1 MASVKSPIF
10 TNQQN
15 RDISLYAEQT
25 VRDIVGSL
33 RTVRIPYT
41 CLGTEAAAD
50 TIELC
55 YPQIEGFLVPEL
67 SRVSNSGAGDVDVD
81 LTIRKVNAAGTA
93 TALTAAASVD
103 NNSVA
108 FARPSGNVVPILE
121 KGDYLQALTANLDG
135 MAAGDIVVFELVF
148 AVFKND

>member
-1 MASVKSPIF
+1 MASIKSPIF
-10 TNQQN
+10 TNQQD
-15 RDISLYAEQT
+15 RDISLHADQS

-33 RTVRIPYT
+33 KVVRIPYT
-41 CLGTEAAAD
+41 VLGTETGTD

-55 YPQIEGFLVPEL
+55 YPQIEGVLIPEI

-93 TALTAAASVD
+93 TALTAAAAVD
-103 NNSVA
+103 NDSVA
-108 FARPSGNVVPILE
+108 FARPSGNVVPAIE
-121 KGDYLQALTANLDG
+121 KGDYLQALTAVTA
-135 MAAGDIVVFELVF
+135 MTAGDILVFELVF

>member
-25 VRDIVGSL
+25 VRDIVGS
-33 RTVRIPYT
+33 TKVVRIPYT

-55 YPQIEGFLVPEL
+55 YPQIEGYLIPEI
-67 SRVSNSGAGDVDVD
+67 SRVSNSGSGDADVD
-81 LTIRKVNAAGTA
+81 LTIRKVDEAGTA

-108 FARPSGNVVPILE
+108 FARPSSGVVAILE

-135 MAAGDIVVFELVF
+135 MAAGDILVFELVF